1 MQLTFGRT
9 AACLALVL
17 AAPMAQAG
25 LGEGVATVARDH
37 AALNGRALTT
47 TPMQAY
53 DRHDLTTSSGTR
65 IRQYVS
71 RAGTVFA
78 VSFEGPVVPDL
89 KVLLGTRYGDYV
101 VATASRRINH
111 KVLTIDSP
119 NLAMQVV
126 KLPRGFSAR
135 AFAPDLVPAGVARR
149 DLL

>member
-1 MQLTFGRT
+1 
-9 AACLALVL
+9 
-17 AAPMAQAG
+17 
-25 LGEGVATVARDH
+25 
-37 AALNGRALTT
+37 
-47 TPMQAY
+47 MQAY